1 MTNKSEW
8 QKRIEEY
15 QLSGL
20 SKSAWCKIQGI
31 PTSTF
36 HYHLSKLKNQ
46 RQKKFIELKP
56 VSQGI
61 KLRWKNITLELDPDF
76 DEKTLSHFLNVLR

>member
-15 QLSGL
+15 KLSGL
-20 SKSAWCKIQGI
+20 SIHAWCKIQGI
-31 PTSTF
+31 SASTL
-36 HYHLSKLKNQ
+36 HYHLKKLKNQ
-46 RQKKFIELKP
+46 QQKKFIELKP
-56 VSQGI
+56 ISQGI

-76 DEKTLSHFLNVLR
+76 DEKTLSRFLSALR

>member
-15 QLSGL
+15 KLSGL
-20 SKSAWCKIQGI
+20 SIHTWCKIQGI
-31 PTSTF
+31 HASTF
-36 HYHLSKLKNQ
+36 HYHLKKLSNQ
-46 RQKKFIELKP
+46 QQKKFIELKP
-56 VSQGI
+56 ISQGI

-76 DEKTLSHFLNVLR
+76 DEKTLSRFLSALR